1 MRERTTTDPQGHDVD
16 LSAYVRTNRERLV
29 LKPNRAY
36 GGQDVVIG
44 VDAVQL
50 AWDHAVSQALAHPN
64 TWVVQDFVPLPQV
77 EFLDPKT
84 RELTKE
90 FVTVGFIATPDGI
103 AFVGR
108 SSPERIVNISRGGS
122 LVPIFL
128 LR

>member
-1 MRERTTTDPQGHDVD
+1 M
-16 LSAYVRTNRERLV
+16 

-44 VDAVQL
+44 VDATS
-50 AWDHAVSQALAHPN
+50 AKWDEAIGRALAEADA
-64 TWVVQDFVPLPQV
+64 WVVQEFVPLPQV
-77 EFLDPKT
+77 EFLDEKAST
-84 RELTKE
+84 TTKE

-108 SSPERIVNISRGGS
+108 SSPDRIVNISRGGS

-128 LR
+128 ISS